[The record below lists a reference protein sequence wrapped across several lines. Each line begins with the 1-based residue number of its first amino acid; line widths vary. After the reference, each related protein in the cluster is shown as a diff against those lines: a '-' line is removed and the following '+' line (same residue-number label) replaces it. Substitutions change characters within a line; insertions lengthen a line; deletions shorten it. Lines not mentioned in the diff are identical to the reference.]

1 MKNLYDEKA
10 WSDISQCQRIG
21 EILIESGKINLKH
34 LSLALGAQK
43 FQKLPLGEIF
53 VAMNAITREDL
64 EQALHIQKCIA
75 ERINKNA

>member
-10 WSDISQCQRIG
+10 WSDISECQRIG

-75 ERINKNA
+75 ERINKNV

>member
-10 WSDISQCQRIG
+10 WSDISVCQRIG

-64 EQALHIQKCIA
+64 QQALHIQKCIA
-75 ERINKNA
+75 ERVNKNA